1 MMRIRKTSKVV
12 LTFVFLAGFLV
23 GTGFGYFV
31 LSSFVS
37 QSNAIEFVMIYSS
50 EKQGWIEELT
60 PLFIR
65 WWETHYPNVTL
76 RVIFRPLGTIDS
88 LISIITGSIQPVI
101 WSPASS
107 IWLPVA
113 NYLWKQE
120 YGDVEPLVLP
130 GSWNATVITPIV
142 IATWEN
148 YAKEHNITSFEYL
161 YQLAKKPNSD
171 LKYAHTNP
179 QLSNSGFMAVLLQ
192 LVAATKK
199 PMENITLNDLTRED
213 VREWFRTLESRAVY
227 YGSSTGFLVDHA
239 VDAGPRELNVVV
251 AYENLILEKNL
262 NGEPQARWNQ
272 KLVVVYPEEGV
283 ILSDH
288 PFVILNAPWVSDTQK
303 WVAREFIKFVLGADI
318 QKLALK
324 HGFRPANPEVP
335 LNLDYFNA
343 KYGVSPNI
351 TVPINK
357 PPHDVNVLL
366 RVSDLWAVTRAEG

>member
-1 MMRIRKTSKVV
+1 MARIRKASKT
-12 LTFVFLAGFLV
+12 LLSLVFIAGFLV

-31 LSSFVS
+31 LSSFTV
-37 QSNAIEFVMIYSS
+37 QSNAVKFVMIYSS

-76 RVIFRPLGTIDS
+76 HVIFRPLGTIDS
-88 LISIITGSIQPVI
+88 LISIITGSVQPVI

-120 YGDVEPLVLP
+120 YGNVEPLVLP
-130 GSWNATVITPIV
+130 GNWNATVITPIV
-142 IATWEN
+142 IGTWEN
-148 YAKEHNITSFEYL
+148 YAKEHNITGFEYL
-161 YQLAKKPNSD
+161 YQLAKQPNSD

-199 PMENITLNDLTRED
+199 PMENITLNDLTRKD
-213 VREWFRTLESRAVY
+213 VREWFRTLESKAVY
-227 YGSSTGFLVDHA
+227 YGSSTGFLVDHL
-239 VDAGPRELNVVV
+239 VDAGPSELNVVV

-262 NGEPQARWNQ
+262 NGEPQARWHQ
-272 KLVVVYPEEGV
+272 KLVVIYPKEGV

-288 PFVILNAPWVSDTQK
+288 PFVILNAPWVSKTQK
-303 WVAREFIKFVLGADI
+303 WVAHEFIKFVLSVDI

-324 HGFRPANPEVP
+324 HGFRPANPKVK

-343 KYGVSPNI
+343 NYGVSPNI
-351 TVPINK
+351 TVPINH
-357 PPHDVNVLL
+357 PPRDVHVLL
-366 RVSDLWAVTRAEG
+366 RVSDLWTVTRAEG